1 VIEFSEPEWDVAN
14 CDRFEE
20 LLAPSL
26 ASPNVIIDL
35 SNVEYLDSTCLAK
48 LASFYKERVLNRG
61 FKPSAVVVATI
72 PVRRVFDICRLDQ
85 LWNVY
90 STLEEALRS
99 YERAPSTKS
108 A

>member
-1 VIEFSEPEWDVAN
+1 
-14 CDRFEE
+14 
-20 LLAPSL
+20 
-26 ASPNVIIDL
+26 
-35 SNVEYLDSTCLAK
+35 
-48 LASFYKERVLNRG
+48 
-61 FKPSAVVVATI
+61 VVVATI